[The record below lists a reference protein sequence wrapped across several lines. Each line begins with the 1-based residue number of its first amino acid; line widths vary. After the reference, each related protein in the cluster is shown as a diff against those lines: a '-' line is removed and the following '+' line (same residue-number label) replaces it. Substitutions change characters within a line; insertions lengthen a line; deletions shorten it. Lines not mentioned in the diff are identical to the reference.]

1 MNKDKQIEEMAKYCT
16 YHHNGECFAVSNHPT
31 DCDLMCEMFGLFANL
46 EMAGYRKQSA
56 GCDFCKTG
64 SEKCGTCVMFFD
76 YHEDG
81 GSDRCYT
88 EYGADKCAYY
98 KPVHF
103 CSNCGAKINAE
114 RRSNDER

>member
-1 MNKDKQIEEMAKYCT
+1 MNKDKQIEEMAQIIALKAFEQA
-16 YHHNGECFAVSNHPT
+16 HLIDGDENLADIVAT
-31 DCDLMCEMFGLFANL
+31 DLYEK
-46 EMAGYRKQSA
+46 GYRKQSA